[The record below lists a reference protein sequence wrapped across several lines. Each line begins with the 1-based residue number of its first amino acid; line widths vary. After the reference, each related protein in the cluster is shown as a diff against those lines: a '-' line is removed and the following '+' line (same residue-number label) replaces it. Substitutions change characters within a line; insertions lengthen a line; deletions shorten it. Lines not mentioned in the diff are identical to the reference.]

1 MTKVV
6 LGLCMWVV
14 AFVCKPK
21 HMYVGTFLR
30 TQLGFQKHKKGKFSA
45 IMPEV
50 WNESHKFSKPHFFNY
65 KRSYME
71 HFQNT
76 QKFHWKILRFTEK

>member
-14 AFVCKPK
+14 AFVRKPK
-21 HMYVGTFLR
+21 HEYVGTFLH
-30 TQLGFQKHKKGKFSA
+30 TQLGFQKHKKDKFSA
-45 IMPEV
+45 IMPKV

-65 KRSYME
+65 KKSYIV

-76 QKFHWKILRFTEK
+76 EIPWEKPNIH